1 MLRIGC
7 LAPLGS
13 QHHVGQELR
22 AEHAAGKD
30 LRRRGRGERCGIG
43 LLYTYISGA
52 HQPLPH
58 EPSGDALESFHHLFA
73 DAAIL
78 VRSGLHGQRNDHRLF
93 HWKVLREER
102 GAHLA
107 ALVTAAFG
115 FGGRGRRGAFN
126 RRILHLQFQVHLPG
140 HRGRGLLAP
149 SPKNLPHQQIELP
162 LRLRELFLKLC
173 DALLC
178 GY

>member
-30 LRRRGRGERCGIG
+30 LRRRGRGERCGIR

-78 VRSGLHGQRNDHRLF
+78 VGSGLHGQRDDHRFL
-93 HWKVLREER
+93 HRQVLREEC

-107 ALVTAAFG
+107 ALAAAAFG

-126 RRILHLQFQVHLPG
+126 RRILHRQLQIQLPG
-140 HRGRGLLAP
+140 HRRGRLFAL

-173 DALLC
+173 YALLC